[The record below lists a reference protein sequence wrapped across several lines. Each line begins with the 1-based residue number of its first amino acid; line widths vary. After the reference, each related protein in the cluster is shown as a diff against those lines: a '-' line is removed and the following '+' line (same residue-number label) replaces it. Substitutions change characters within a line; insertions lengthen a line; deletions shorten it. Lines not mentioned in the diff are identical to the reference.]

1 MNKLMKLQESDPYE
15 IEEPSDE
22 ERASSRSETFH
33 TASFKN
39 RLALAPLG

>member
-1 MNKLMKLQESDPYE
+1 MNKLIKLQDIDPYE

-22 ERASSRSETFH
+22 ERASSRSETFK

-39 RLALAPLG
+39 RLALVLRG